1 MDKLYPPV
9 INGTLPAFYDYEN
22 PDIYFHNLS
31 EFKNN
36 NNTFKPPDDSY
47 FITCD
52 NTNGENFGVSPDA
65 QLQLVENK
73 KDLYCYN
80 GLVID
85 KSNLTGFQQLAI
97 VKKTSD
103 SENNNKFELKF
114 IINYSHPQ
122 WDRLINRKLKIYFT
136 TDINYLTSSEYSESG
151 WIKTQGNNTNYIH
164 VGTISSADITIPY
177 KHNRSVSLDNIKGFA
192 LKLKKIQTNTEI
204 CVLRASKENQADINH
219 QINFIIPPEDLGKI
233 YPGEF
238 LKAQLAYL
246 YGEDDDIGKLNIGYY
261 STVGIIKYINPLSI
275 DIKEFKSGNNNND
288 NIFYTEYHGWCDLT
302 NLTTKPYQQKFSL
315 YLNDENLKE
324 TSDWFLYNFE
334 QEEKNAYHFQTCL
347 LPQDNLPINYTIEY
361 SIKTIDNAEFS
372 KSYEKVFQLSPMND
386 LKIKLIAKNIFDD
399 GYINLFF
406 KEDGWQFDSS
416 SYVNYTNN
424 IYHNVEIDSNDKLNI
439 SENKDYKNLKHL
451 EINNQQL
458 SLTKNTD
465 NNKYYYDTIISN
477 QSLKLLKQFLFPEK
491 NAQIKIYRADAT
503 HSFMNWTQIATIKN
517 ISSYSNIFSW
527 SFKDFSIEQGEEY
540 QYICIFDNSLISNK
554 TIATADFE
562 DAFLYDGKKQIKIR
576 FNPKI
581 SSFKINRLE
590 QKIET
595 IGSQFPFIFRNN
607 TVEYKEFPISGLISY
622 LMDDNQFFMKYNDL
636 GLELDQKRWDSP
648 DFALKENIPTTNLTG
663 YNIKAERLFK
673 LELLK
678 WLGNGEIKLFK
689 SPAEGNYFVCLMNI
703 SLAPEDRL
711 NRMLHT
717 FSCIAYEVQEYNSN
731 NLLKLGFFNKE
742 E

>member
-1 MDKLYPPV
+1 MDKLYPPS
-9 INGTLPAFYDYEN
+9 INGTLPAFHV
-22 PDIYFHNLS
+22 I
-31 EFKNN
+31 KNAN
-36 NNTFKPPDDSY
+36 AED
-47 FITCD
+47 
-52 NTNGENFGVSPDA
+52 
-65 QLQLVENK
+65 
-73 KDLYCYN
+73 
-80 GLVID
+80 
-85 KSNLTGFQQLAI
+85 
-97 VKKTSD
+97 
-103 SENNNKFELKF
+103 
-114 IINYSHPQ
+114 
-122 WDRLINRKLKIYFT
+122 T
-136 TDINYLTSSEYSESG
+136 T
-151 WIKTQGNNTNYIH
+151 
-164 VGTISSADITIPY
+164 ADITIPY

-204 CVLRASKENQADINH
+204 CVLRASKKQTDINH
-219 QINFIIPPEDLGKI
+219 QINFIISSEDLGQI

-246 YGEDDDIGKLNIGYY
+246 YGEDDDIEKQNIGYY

-275 DIKEFKSGNNNND
+275 DIKEFKSENNNND
-288 NIFYTEYHGWCDLT
+288 NIFYTEYHGQCDLT

-315 YLNDENLKE
+315 YLNDEENNKPILKE

-334 QEEKNAYHFQTCL
+334 QEEKNVYHFQTCL
-347 LPQDNLPINYTIEY
+347 LPQDNSQIKYKIEY

-372 KSYEKVFQLSPMND
+372 KSYEKVFQLSDMDD

-416 SYVNYTNN
+416 SYLNYTNN
-424 IYHNVEIDSNDKLNI
+424 IYHDVNINSDDKLINI
-439 SENKDYKNLKHL
+439 SKNKNYDGLKHL
-451 EINNQQL
+451 EINENQQQL
-458 SLTKNTD
+458 SLTNNNTD
-465 NNKYYYDTIISN
+465 NNDYYYDTIISN
-477 QSLKLLKQFLFPEK
+477 QSLKLLKQFLFPET

-517 ISSYSNIFSW
+517 ISSYSNIFAW

-595 IGSQFPFIFRNN
+595 IGSQFPFILRNN

-622 LMDDNQFFMKYNDL
+622 LMDDNQFFMKYDDL

-648 DFALKENIPTTNLTG
+648 DFSFKENIPTTNLTG

-689 SPAEGNYFVCLMNI
+689 SPAEGNYFVRLMNI

-717 FSCIAYEVQEYNSN
+717 FSCTAYEVQEYNSN